1 MSTKMHRFVFV
12 NSASCS
18 FRIDLL
24 GDKCAFGINVDLRRD
39 ARLAANLAAWATPG
53 KAETVCSSIM
63 ASVVRLFFA
72 CYIKSAPY
80 SIVNFVEK

>member
-1 MSTKMHRFVFV
+1 M

-24 GDKCAFGINVDLRRD
+24 GDKCAFGINVDLRRE

-53 KAETVCSSIM
+53 KTETVCSSIM

-72 CYIKSAPY
+72 CYIKNAPY
-80 SIVNFVEK
+80 SIVNFVGK